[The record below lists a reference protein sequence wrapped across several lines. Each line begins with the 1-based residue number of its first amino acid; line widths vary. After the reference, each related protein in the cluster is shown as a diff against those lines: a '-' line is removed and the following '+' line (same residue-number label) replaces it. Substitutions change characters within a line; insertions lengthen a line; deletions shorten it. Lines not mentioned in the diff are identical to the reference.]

1 MGLRFHH
8 KIDMKAGFHLIRI
21 ALGHKK
27 LTAFRY
33 KFGLYEYIVMPF
45 GLTNVPATFQ
55 YEINEMLWP
64 YVGLKL
70 DIHTKLDLN
79 MDGGMVVVANIDD
92 VLITITGCI
101 KKHHE

>member
-1 MGLRFHH
+1 MTIQKKLNIFTNYGPTITKAMGLRFHH

-55 YEINEMLWP
+55 YEINEML
-64 YVGLKL
+64 
-70 DIHTKLDLN
+70 
-79 MDGGMVVVANIDD
+79 
-92 VLITITGCI
+92 
-101 KKHHE
+101 